1 MNKSLS
7 AIVRG
12 PFKHE
17 LELEVFHQGF
27 GFNVVVEYFYTPE
40 EKPTSDCPGSP
51 EDFEIVFCGIENCTL
66 ESFPKKVFTDL
77 LEDEFC
83 SDDGYYDVSSMCEW
97 FSGLEETIMKK
108 FYEEIEADKK
118 GDF

>member
-51 EDFEIVFCGIENCTL
+51 EDFEIVEFKIPRTVKQGVSYKPYDFFADFIEEFGEEL
-66 ESFPKKVFTDL
+66 DFLRVISWFKDVEESINKAFFNKIEK
-77 LEDEFC
+77 
-83 SDDGYYDVSSMCEW
+83 
-97 FSGLEETIMKK
+97 MKK
-108 FYEEIEADKK
+108 E
-118 GDF
+118 DF

>member
-1 MNKSLS
+1 MS
-7 AIVRG
+7 ANNFYVKVRLQEKE
-12 PFKHE
+12 FK
-17 LELEVFHQGF
+17 VFHKAVEI
-27 GFNVVVEYFYTPE
+27 NAVVRFFYTPE

-66 ESFPKKVFTDL
+66 ESFPKKVFTDM

-83 SDDGYYDVSSMCEW
+83 DDGFFDVTSMCEW

-108 FYEEIEADKK
+108 FYEEIEAEKK
-118 GDF
+118 EDF